1 MWLCPLSPC
10 AQMACWISFHFYYL
24 TTYFVYGLFIS
35 PTLVL
40 LSCFDTNIK
49 FQVTFP
55 PFDTLMTN
63 ETHTTVKWWLNQGN
77 ITSKLSISHYNIS
90 MGDSHTKHKTH
101 NNKLF
106 FHVIS
111 HLLRNVTPYN
121 MYTYICIIII
131 TLSPL
136 FFLVLVIKLLF
147 SHLREKNKFHLILE
161 RNRIKRT
168 RVTEIY
174 VHMIF
179 VSDAEWK
186 WEQETFLL

>member
-1 MWLCPLSPC
+1 MLIRIISLTIYHKVMFVVVSPISLCSKWLVE
-10 AQMACWISFHFYYL
+10 FHFTFIIWPL
-24 TTYFVYGLFIS
+24 TLFTDS
-35 PTLVL
+35 LLVQLWFFYLVL
-40 LSCFDTNIK
+40 IRNIK

-55 PFDTLMTN
+55 PFGTPMTC

-121 MYTYICIIII
+121 IHTYICIIIT
-131 TLSPL
+131 TLSTPL
-136 FFLVLVIKLLF
+136 FPC
-147 SHLREKNKFHLILE
+147 
-161 RNRIKRT
+161 T
-168 RVTEIY
+168 CY
-174 VHMIF
+174 
-179 VSDAEWK
+179 
-186 WEQETFLL
+186 